1 MALLAMNYS
10 KGKLQKMIGRTLM
23 EEISWRQKSRA
34 LWLKEDDRN
43 TNFFQ
48 RMVNLHRKFN
58 YLSFVVVDRVQY
70 EVL

>member
-1 MALLAMNYS
+1 
-10 KGKLQKMIGRTLM
+10 MIEEISWKVAKDDWAKFTLI

-34 LWLKEDDRN
+34 LWLKEGDRN